1 MKKYILVIGCSTID
15 EAFYE
20 KDNSSKISP
29 GGKGN
34 NQAIALAKAGSN
46 VVFLTKL
53 SGMKEDKFL
62 TKLMLKNIKKNKIS
76 KKFIE
81 FDKNH
86 HNDYTRVE
94 VSSNG
99 DNKLIEY
106 PDISKTFNKDF
117 IFKHKELIKNA
128 SYVVIQ
134 LKVPVVVTKEIFR
147 LCKMF
152 NVKTVLTPCR
162 PQKARK
168 NWSFIEDA
176 TYITCNKKEF
186 YEVFAET
193 QQNKSDEDFL
203 NKTLKK
209 HPNKLIVT
217 LGARGVKW
225 FDGKRVC
232 FEKAIKAEKV
242 IDTTGAGD
250 TFCGNMVTCLNEGES
265 LRIAIRKGICASTL
279 KIQVAGTQEGMPKKK
294 ERDALYNKVY
304 SKEN

>member
-1 MKKYILVIGCSTID
+1 VGKYILVIGCSTID
-15 EAFYE
+15 ESFYE
-20 KDNSSKISP
+20 RGIRSKISP

-34 NQAIALAKAGSN
+34 NQAIALAKAGSK

-53 SGMKEDKFL
+53 SGMKEDKLL
-62 TKLMLKNIKKNKIS
+62 TNLILKNIKKNKIN

-86 HNDYTRVE
+86 HNDYTRIE
-94 VSSNG
+94 VSSDG
-99 DNKLIEY
+99 DNKLIESS
-106 PDISKTFNKDF
+106 DISKTFNKTF
-117 IFKHKELIKNA
+117 VSKHKELIKNA
-128 SYVVIQ
+128 SFVIIQ
-134 LKVPVVVTKEIFR
+134 LKVPDVVTKEIFR

-168 NWSFIEDA
+168 NWRFIEEA
-176 TYITCNKKEF
+176 THITCNKKEF
-186 YEVFAET
+186 YEVFAESN
-193 QQNKSDEDFL
+193 QNKYDEDFL

-209 HPNKLIVT
+209 YPNKLIVT
-217 LGARGVKW
+217 LGEKGVKW

-232 FEKAIKAEKV
+232 FEKAIKAERV

-250 TFCGNMVTCLNEGES
+250 TFCGNMVSCLNEGES
-265 LRIAIRKGICASTL
+265 LRNAIRKGICASTL

-294 ERDALYNKVY
+294 ERDALYSKVY
-304 SKEN
+304 SKES